1 MMMNLIKDCITFF
14 QAGGVFMYPLAACSV
29 LLIAAVIY
37 RMFNMKKSLICP
49 VVLTRA
55 VERTELERIAAD
67 SDSVEGRLVLDALNS
82 PLEDEASLKEM
93 IQVKAREEFVTLQAG
108 LPLLDMIVMIA
119 PMFGILGTASGLVQI
134 FSVFGMDESHG
145 MIAQGIAQ
153 ALNTTIAGLAI
164 ATPAVIAHV
173 YYSRKLPSAAIIPN
187 ADKAMQ
193 FYRKKARSMG
203 VPIVPMID
211 ILTIL
216 LIFFIVHTQW
226 KKPQSLLKID
236 VPGAEFMEGTPSSEQ
251 RAVLAVTGTSAI
263 SLNGRLVEMNE
274 LAAALEALK
283 KENPGVK
290 LQLDVDKKAEF
301 GVIVGIWDAL
311 TSVGI
316 DAGEVPA
323 RIEINKPGA
332 R

>member
-55 VERTELERIAAD
+55 VEQYTRGAVGRTELERIAAD
-67 SDSVEGRLVLDALNS
+67 SD
-82 PLEDEASLKEM
+82 
-93 IQVKAREEFVTLQAG
+93 VTLQAG
-108 LPLLDMIVMIA
+108 LHLLDMIVMIA

-173 YYSRKLPSAAIIPN
+173 YYSRKLERISA
-187 ADKAMQ
+187 
-193 FYRKKARSMG
+193 SME
-203 VPIVPMID
+203 VL
-211 ILTIL
+211 LTEL
-216 LIFFIVHTQW
+216 VSFRCHH
-226 KKPQSLLKID
+226 S
-236 VPGAEFMEGTPSSEQ
+236 Q
-251 RAVLAVTGTSAI
+251 R
-263 SLNGRLVEMNE
+263 
-274 LAAALEALK
+274 
-283 KENPGVK
+283 
-290 LQLDVDKKAEF
+290 
-301 GVIVGIWDAL
+301 
-311 TSVGI
+311 
-316 DAGEVPA
+316 
-323 RIEINKPGA
+323 
-332 R
+332 

>member
-49 VVLTRA
+49 AVLTRA

-173 YYSRKLPSAAIIPN
+173 YYSRKLERISA
-187 ADKAMQ
+187 
-193 FYRKKARSMG
+193 SME
-203 VPIVPMID
+203 VL
-211 ILTIL
+211 LTEL
-216 LIFFIVHTQW
+216 VSFRCHH
-226 KKPQSLLKID
+226 S
-236 VPGAEFMEGTPSSEQ
+236 Q
-251 RAVLAVTGTSAI
+251 R
-263 SLNGRLVEMNE
+263 
-274 LAAALEALK
+274 
-283 KENPGVK
+283 
-290 LQLDVDKKAEF
+290 
-301 GVIVGIWDAL
+301 
-311 TSVGI
+311 
-316 DAGEVPA
+316 
-323 RIEINKPGA
+323 
-332 R
+332 

>member
-1 MMMNLIKDCITFF
+1 
-14 QAGGVFMYPLAACSV
+14 
-29 LLIAAVIY
+29 
-37 RMFNMKKSLICP
+37 
-49 VVLTRA
+49 
-55 VERTELERIAAD
+55 
-67 SDSVEGRLVLDALNS
+67 
-82 PLEDEASLKEM
+82 
-93 IQVKAREEFVTLQAG
+93 
-108 LPLLDMIVMIA
+108 
-119 PMFGILGTASGLVQI
+119 
-134 FSVFGMDESHG
+134 
-145 MIAQGIAQ
+145 
-153 ALNTTIAGLAI
+153 
-164 ATPAVIAHV
+164 
-173 YYSRKLPSAAIIPN
+173 
-187 ADKAMQ
+187 MQ

-263 SLNGRLVEMNE
+263 SL
-274 LAAALEALK
+274 AAALEALK

-301 GVIVGIWDAL
+301 GIIVGIWDAL

>member
-55 VERTELERIAAD
+55 VEQYTRGAVERTELERIAAD
-67 SDSVEGRLVLDALNS
+67 SDALNS

-173 YYSRKLPSAAIIPN
+173 YYSRKLERISA
-187 ADKAMQ
+187 
-193 FYRKKARSMG
+193 SME
-203 VPIVPMID
+203 VL
-211 ILTIL
+211 LTEL
-216 LIFFIVHTQW
+216 VSFRCHH
-226 KKPQSLLKID
+226 S
-236 VPGAEFMEGTPSSEQ
+236 Q
-251 RAVLAVTGTSAI
+251 R
-263 SLNGRLVEMNE
+263 
-274 LAAALEALK
+274 
-283 KENPGVK
+283 
-290 LQLDVDKKAEF
+290 
-301 GVIVGIWDAL
+301 
-311 TSVGI
+311 
-316 DAGEVPA
+316 
-323 RIEINKPGA
+323 
-332 R
+332 

>member
-49 VVLTRA
+49 AVLTRAVEQYTRGA

-108 LPLLDMIVMIA
+108 LPLMIA

-173 YYSRKLPSAAIIPN
+173 YYSRKLERISA
-187 ADKAMQ
+187 
-193 FYRKKARSMG
+193 SME
-203 VPIVPMID
+203 VL
-211 ILTIL
+211 LTEL
-216 LIFFIVHTQW
+216 VSFRCHH
-226 KKPQSLLKID
+226 S
-236 VPGAEFMEGTPSSEQ
+236 Q
-251 RAVLAVTGTSAI
+251 R
-263 SLNGRLVEMNE
+263 
-274 LAAALEALK
+274 
-283 KENPGVK
+283 
-290 LQLDVDKKAEF
+290 
-301 GVIVGIWDAL
+301 
-311 TSVGI
+311 
-316 DAGEVPA
+316 
-323 RIEINKPGA
+323 
-332 R
+332 